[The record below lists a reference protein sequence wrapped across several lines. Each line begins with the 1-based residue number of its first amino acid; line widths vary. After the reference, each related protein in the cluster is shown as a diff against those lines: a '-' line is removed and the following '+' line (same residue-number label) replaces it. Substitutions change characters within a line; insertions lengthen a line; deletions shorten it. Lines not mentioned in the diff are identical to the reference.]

1 MFTAKSNIKTEAP
14 NYFGRRKIVV
24 TPYRSGAAAHRMPYR
39 KFGFT
44 LAEFF
49 STHFTGQRKCAF
61 TLAEVLITLGIIG
74 VVAAMTLPALINNYK
89 KAQTVSQLKASYS
102 ILSQAIKLSEVTNG
116 EVKYWN
122 FNLSSEQFFEKYLK
136 GYLKMQKTSTLGEA
150 KKQITY
156 KWINNEPVGGGYK
169 EEVANSYRGNLA
181 NGSLFYV
188 HSAGGYSTTL
198 MVDINSY
205 KNPNKVGIDM
215 FHFVILPE
223 YGLVPWGFA
232 TENIESNDPDLQG
245 QASFGK
251 TYDRDKLTGT
261 SSAYACNAAK
271 RGRWCTALIMSDGWQ
286 IKPDYPWSN

>member
-39 KFGFT
+39 KFCFT
-44 LAEFF
+44 LAEVF

-122 FNLSSEQFFEKYLK
+122 FNLSPEQFFEKYLK
-136 GYLKMQKTSTLGEA
+136 GYLKMQNTSTLGEA
-150 KKQITY
+150 KKT
-156 KWINNEPVGGGYK
+156 NN
-169 EEVANSYRGNLA
+169 
-181 NGSLFYV
+181 
-188 HSAGGYSTTL
+188 
-198 MVDINSY
+198 
-205 KNPNKVGIDM
+205 
-215 FHFVILPE
+215 
-223 YGLVPWGFA
+223 
-232 TENIESNDPDLQG
+232 LQM
-245 QASFGK
+245 
-251 TYDRDKLTGT
+251 D
-261 SSAYACNAAK
+261 
-271 RGRWCTALIMSDGWQ
+271 
-286 IKPDYPWSN
+286 